1 MDNRP
6 TIPWKDRTKADSE
19 SRKQLWIRPPGG
31 KLPDEVAED
40 MIEWVGNG
48 HTLSSFAKKHG
59 VGYTTV
65 WRWLKA
71 EPELAA
77 KVKSAREEGMDA
89 IAEECLTIID
99 QMPEMSGNRGRDA
112 AYVQWMRA
120 RVETRLR
127 ILAIWDPA
135 RFSIKYQHKHDGDM
149 SLQVLTGVPRKA
161 AEAAVEGSEGD
172 EAPRTA
178 LPSLEDSEAVEAEFE
193 VVERSNPYGE
203 EED

>member
-6 TIPWKDRTKADSE
+6 TIPWKDRANVPAKD
-19 SRKQLWIRPPGG
+19 RKNLWIRPPGG
-31 KLPDEVAED
+31 KLPQEIVDD

-59 VGYTTV
+59 VGYGTV
-65 WRWLKA
+65 WRWLKT
-71 EPELAA
+71 EPEVAA

-161 AEAAVEGSEGD
+161 AEAVVEGSEGQ
-172 EAPRTA
+172 EAPKAA
-178 LPSLEDSEAVEAEFE
+178 LPGLEESEAVEADFE

-203 EED
+203 ED

>member
-6 TIPWKDRTKADSE
+6 TIPWKDRAKLPGKE
-19 SRKQLWIRPPGG
+19 RNNLWIRPPGG
-31 KLPDEVAED
+31 KLPDEVVED

-65 WRWLKA
+65 WRWMKA
-71 EPELAA
+71 DPELAA

-161 AEAAVEGSEGD
+161 AETAVEGSGDD
-172 EAPRTA
+172 EAPKTA
-178 LPSLEDSEAVEAEFE
+178 LPSLSDSEAVEAEFE
-193 VVERSNPYGE
+193 VVENSNPYGE
-203 EED
+203 ED

>member
-6 TIPWKDRTKADSE
+6 TIPWKDRNKADSK

-172 EAPRTA
+172 EAPKTA

>member
-1 MDNRP
+1 MDTRP
-6 TIPWKDRTKADSE
+6 TIPWKDRSKVDSE
-19 SRKQLWIRPPGG
+19 SRKQIWVRPPGG
-31 KLPDEVAED
+31 KLPEEVIEEL
-40 MIEWVGNG
+40 IEWVGNG
-48 HTLSSFAKKHG
+48 KTLSSFAKCHG
-59 VGYTTV
+59 VGYTTL
-65 WRWLKA
+65 WRWLKS
-71 EPELAA
+71 EPEVAE

-161 AEAAVEGSEGD
+161 AEAAAED
-172 EAPRTA
+172 EEPRRA
-178 LPSLEDSEAVEAEFE
+178 LPSLEAVEAEFE
-193 VVERSNPYGE
+193 VVERSEPLEAYDGE
-203 EED
+203 DEEI